1 MGFVGFLQFFEVGNI
16 MFFSGEISP
25 AIVRK
30 TTSPLV
36 KESRTDLTSRSPTT
50 ISATTMVTKTPMPI
64 QTDSDFIR
72 PHTTDLEDPC
82 YCRFSFSLCY
92 LVYFSL
98 LYLVLQGVKKPWLNL
113 MISFLL
119 LALMQVCLVWSQ
131 TKQTWPPDVDLS
143 FGTLIWL

>member
-64 QTDSDFIR
+64 QTSSD
-72 PHTTDLEDPC
+72 
-82 YCRFSFSLCY
+82 
-92 LVYFSL
+92 
-98 LYLVLQGVKKPWLNL
+98 
-113 MISFLL
+113 
-119 LALMQVCLVWSQ
+119 
-131 TKQTWPPDVDLS
+131 
-143 FGTLIWL
+143 LIQPI